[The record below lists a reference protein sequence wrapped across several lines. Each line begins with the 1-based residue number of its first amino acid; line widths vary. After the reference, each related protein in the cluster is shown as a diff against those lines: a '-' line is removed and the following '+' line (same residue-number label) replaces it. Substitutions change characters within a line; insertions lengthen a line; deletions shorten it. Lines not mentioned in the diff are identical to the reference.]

1 MQRHGGGRDGDRA
14 GCGVMAI
21 SASEPDPLSLPTC
34 AKCNRSVESLVS
46 TRDFLGN
53 RFVFRVFCHGE
64 TEETVLTEFLLMQ
77 MGGQDGI
84 QAGVAFRDKA
94 ALPALEEVSS

>member
-1 MQRHGGGRDGDRA
+1 MPPVENIAVQARHTA
-14 GCGVMAI
+14 QAI
-21 SASEPDPLSLPTC
+21 VAHGQLPIC

-94 ALPALEEVSS
+94 ALPAHEAH

>member
-1 MQRHGGGRDGDRA
+1 MQRYGDSRDGDRV
-14 GCGVMAI
+14 GRGVTAI
-21 SASEPDPLSLPTC
+21 SASESDPLPLPTC

-64 TEETVLTEFLLMQ
+64 MEETVLTEFLLMQ
-77 MGGQDGI
+77 MSGQDGI
-84 QAGVAFRDKA
+84 QADVAFRDKA
-94 ALPALEEVSS
+94 ALPAHEAH